1 MTHDVP
7 KVLIVAYTFPP
18 RGGSGVQRTVK
29 FAKYLP
35 EFGWQPVIL
44 TTSNLPQREVDQSL
58 LEELPEVLPIYSAP
72 DLDGQFLKRMIRR
85 VFSRHTPG
93 SVKVKSDS
101 TTPALP
107 AKNRIRR
114 AWMDFV
120 ATWLLIPDSCIRWLM
135 PALLTGFRISRQ
147 CDVIY
152 STSAPFT
159 NHLVACF
166 LHKFFAKPWIADF
179 RDPWT
184 QYKIYQHSSRWRSRI
199 DAFLETQFLRM
210 ADIVT
215 VTCPATAKSFQ
226 DTHPSLSEDK
236 FVVITNGFD
245 ADDFDLLASSR
256 FSTFTIAYT
265 GRFDSQKNASVV
277 FFQALKEIRCE
288 HPDLAGE
295 IKIVFAGSFEER
307 SRALLKEWA
316 LEEMVEVLGYV
327 SHQESVQLL
336 LKSHVLLL
344 TLSDES
350 GVNLTYP
357 GKLFEYLAAQKTIL
371 ALVPEG
377 ATADLIRD
385 MEAGLVVSPDNVEA
399 IKEAVFALYRQY
411 KSGDTLS
418 RTYVNLDQFE
428 RRPLTE
434 RLAHCLEA
442 VSRKGKLVHKL
453 RPNS

>member
-1 MTHDVP
+1 
-7 KVLIVAYTFPP
+7 
-18 RGGSGVQRTVK
+18 VQRTVK

-44 TTSNLPQREVDQSL
+44 TTSNLPQREVDPSL
-58 LEELPEVLPIYSAP
+58 LEELPDVLPIYRAP
-72 DLDGQFLKRMIRR
+72 DLDGQFLRGIIRR
-85 VFSRHTPG
+85 IWPRQTQG
-93 SVKVKSDS
+93 AVKVKSDS
-101 TTPALP
+101 IRPTLP
-107 AKNRIRR
+107 AKNKMRR
-114 AWMDFV
+114 AWLNFV
-120 ATWLLIPDSCIRWLM
+120 ETWLLIPDTCIRWFL
-135 PALLTGFRISRQ
+135 PALLTGFKLGRQ

-159 NHLVACF
+159 NHLVACL

-199 DAFLETQFLRM
+199 DAFLETQFLKT

-215 VTCPATAKSFQ
+215 VTCPATAKGFQ
-226 DTHPSLSEDK
+226 DTHPSLPEDK

-245 ADDFDLLASSR
+245 AADFAGAGHSR
-256 FSTFTIAYT
+256 VSPFTIAYT
-265 GRFDSQKNASVV
+265 GRFDSQKNASLV
-277 FFQALKEIRCE
+277 FFQALNEIRCE
-288 HPDLAGE
+288 QPDLATE
-295 IKIVFAGSFEER
+295 IKVVFAGSFEER

-327 SHQESVQLL
+327 SHQESVQVL

-344 TLSDES
+344 TLSDEL

-377 ATADLIRD
+377 ATAALIRD
-385 MEAGLVVSPDNVEA
+385 MDAGPVVSPDNVAA
-399 IKEAVFALYRQY
+399 IKKAVLALYRQY

-418 RTYVNLDQFE
+418 RTYDNLGQFE

-442 VSRKGKLVHKL
+442 VSQKG
-453 RPNS
+453 NSATKPASKG